1 MFAYIATVL
10 SSGLV
15 AGLVS
20 FFLALKR
27 DQHLSRQQKA
37 EQLYRSAD
45 RWARDVGGYFIGML
59 PILAGGGRMNDG
71 TELAKGPETGAA
83 HSEVEM
89 LIAFYF
95 PEVSPAWQ
103 NLFQT
108 RGAIVKALIR
118 CDKGDAN
125 VSEYDAALALWQPA
139 RDRLLEAIAAEGR
152 KYASFE
158 PWKNITITRLRQN
171 SKE

>member
-15 AGLVS
+15 AGIVS

-59 PILAGGGRMNDG
+59 PILAGGGRMNDD

-89 LIAFYF
+89 LIAFISLRFLPLGRTYF
-95 PEVSPAWQ
+95 
-103 NLFQT
+103 
-108 RGAIVKALIR
+108 RR
-118 CDKGDAN
+118 
-125 VSEYDAALALWQPA
+125 
-139 RDRLLEAIAAEGR
+139 EA
-152 KYASFE
+152 
-158 PWKNITITRLRQN
+158 Q
-171 SKE
+171 